1 MENNNRIKQ
10 AFSLA
15 TGLAEYAKFNI
26 KNIIKDKAPED
37 FENHTIYG
45 FNVRLQKE
53 DALTPI
59 MGGKKTE
66 RSVADITKKIDP
78 NRTILKVF
86 ENYPDNE
93 MAFSVKKENSVLS
106 VFPENC
112 YMDQELISKMT
123 TSSVDEQG
131 RGSFLNIQKQEMFP
145 DDAEIYYWICR
156 ENEELKWI
164 GSGNVRSNDPSSTV
178 SYLSNILVISSNKD
192 NIQFAKEHRIDFIRF
207 LFKLQTAYS
216 MVLAKELEMSSVR
229 AAIAQVM
236 ARNMSHNFGSH
247 VLSNLVSD
255 GVYEKLDD
263 ETVKQ
268 LRSFNPKETYEV
280 YKDLYKALEEPEKSI
295 KNNKSKNHQLQY
307 FFQYLKSRM
316 DYLSE
321 VTFGVPNLLTTK
333 MMYGE
338 VMKELDQ
345 VRILL
350 NYISGVSNFNYN
362 FKLMLGDKE
371 ITAENAAVD
380 DFSVAFPSDVLGC
393 HAFYNIIENIIR
405 NTAKHAKNDGQT
417 VTFTITFKDVDGE
430 DCEDIEEAAELYC
443 VEIVN
448 GVREDNIDILVNG
461 VKNKKNEIVK
471 KGQNTRL
478 NESVLDKN
486 NNLRSHSLGLLEMEA
501 SAAFLRQIDIPE
513 IESEDYHVG
522 DDDKYY
528 HERNG
533 KKRLN
538 ILKAFAKDEKKVDKK
553 NEKGETIKVKTGKLA
568 YRFFVQKPKEFLFVG
583 NWDGVS
589 DKKRLLNYGI
599 QFVKSE
605 VFMNELINGKSFS
618 HQFLIYD
625 DSLCKKDDDIDKK
638 LKPYDSLL
646 PLRRIHDD
654 GKNAE
659 TKKTNYF
666 TLDGKAL
673 LQKLKEFAWERYF
686 DNVVKKE
693 LNANRK
699 STEIVHSC
707 GFHQMDDKNQ
717 VDNKSQVDFLDHASE
732 DKVIEYGNNRTQRV
746 FRNNNEVFVENLTS
760 RTQEKLPR
768 FSELSKL
775 RESDSAESKP
785 SARYVNHIEND
796 NIEYLKQ
803 EIFEAY
809 HNKVII
815 LDERVQKFAE
825 DNAEGSVEKG
835 KLIPCWRLFGS
846 TNVFLP
852 RRPKKDDE
860 GNLITLKDW
869 DEGDLNQELNVF
881 SLDPNDFKEEK
892 EKVENYVT
900 NHVDNAFVLVHYGV
914 LERMYNGEENLIND
928 TLEAWAAKAKRVV
941 VTSGRGA
948 HSLNL
953 PNSVCFANLSSV
965 LYACVENR
973 NKYIINYLL
982 NQSRRKNG

>member
-15 TGLAEYAKFNI
+15 TGLAEYAEFKI
-26 KNIIKDKAPED
+26 DKIIKDKAPEG
-37 FENHTIYG
+37 FEDHTIYG

-59 MGGKKTE
+59 MGGKKTV

-86 ENYPDNE
+86 ENYPDKE
-93 MAFSVKKENSVLS
+93 VAFSVKEENRVLS
-106 VFPENC
+106 VFPENGS
-112 YMDQELISKMT
+112 MDPEFISKMT

-131 RGSFLNIQKQEMFP
+131 RGSFLTIQKQEMFP
-145 DDAEIYYWICR
+145 HDTEVYYWICR

-164 GSGNVRSNDPSSTV
+164 ESENVQSNTSSSV

-192 NIQFAKEHRIDFIRF
+192 HIKFARKHKINFIRF

-268 LRSFNPKETYEV
+268 LKSFNPKETDEV
-280 YKDLYKALEEPEKSI
+280 YKDLYKALDEPEKST
-295 KNNKSKNHQLQY
+295 KNHKSKNHQLQY

-350 NYISGVSNFNYN
+350 NYISGVSNFKYN
-362 FKLMLGDKE
+362 FELMFGDE
-371 ITAENAAVD
+371 VITADNAAD
-380 DFSVAFPSDVLGC
+380 KDFSVAFPSDVLGC

-405 NTAKHAKNDGQT
+405 NTAKHAKNNGKT
-417 VTFTITFKDVDGE
+417 VTFTIKFKDVDGVG
-430 DCEDIEEAAELYC
+430 CEDIEEAAELYC

-461 VKNKKNEIVK
+461 EKNEKDKIVK
-471 KGQNTRL
+471 MGQNTRL
-478 NESVLDKN
+478 NESVLDNN

-501 SAAFLRQIDIPE
+501 SAAFLRQLDMPE
-513 IESEDYHVG
+513 IESEDYHV
-522 DDDKYY
+522 DDDEKYY
-528 HERNG
+528 HKRNG
-533 KKRLN
+533 KPRLN
-538 ILKAFAKDEKKVDKK
+538 ILKAFADDKQPDM
-553 NEKGETIKVKTGKLA
+553 TGRLG

-583 NWDGVS
+583 NWNGVN

-599 QFVKSE
+599 QFIKSE
-605 VFMNELINGKSFS
+605 DFRDELTNGKSFP

-625 DSLCKKDDDIDKK
+625 DTFCKKEDDIDKE
-638 LKPYDSLL
+638 LKSYDSLL

-659 TKKTNYF
+659 TIIADDFTN
-666 TLDGKAL
+666 GKVL

-686 DNVVKKE
+686 EEKIVKKLKNKPKNNSIVIQGARDPE
-693 LNANRK
+693 SRK
-699 STEIVHSC
+699 CQIV
-707 GFHQMDDKNQ
+707 
-717 VDNKSQVDFLDHASE
+717 FLDHSNE
-732 DKVIEYGNNRTQRV
+732 TQHIMDC
-746 FRNNNEVFVENLTS
+746 NGINNEDAIEAWVENLVSKTCG
-760 RTQEKLPR
+760 KLPEYQKYSQGEER
-768 FSELSKL
+768 NLGNYISGIKNGDGIKKRIRQEL
-775 RESDSAESKP
+775 
-785 SARYVNHIEND
+785 
-796 NIEYLKQ
+796 
-803 EIFEAY
+803 FEAY

-815 LDERVQKFAE
+815 LDERIQKFAE
-825 DNAEGSVEKG
+825 ENAEGSSQGGK

-846 TNVFLP
+846 TNVFIP
-852 RRPKKDDE
+852 RRPKKDENGNIRSLEDWNDDE
-860 GNLITLKDW
+860 LKDW
-869 DEGDLNQELNVF
+869 DGTELKQETIF
-881 SLDPNDFKEEK
+881 SLDPNDFDKYNK
-892 EKVENYVT
+892 DMVENYVK
-900 NHVDNAFVLVHYGV
+900 NRLDNAFILVHYGV
-914 LERMYNGEENLIND
+914 LERMYNGKEDLIND

-965 LYACVENR
+965 LYTCVENR
-973 NKYIINYLL
+973 NKYLINYLL
-982 NQSRRKNG
+982 NQSRRKRDE

>member
-15 TGLAEYAKFNI
+15 TGLTKYADFNI
-26 KNIIKDKAPED
+26 EQIIDIAPD
-37 FENHTIYG
+37 GFENNTIYG

-59 MGGKKTE
+59 MGGKKT
-66 RSVADITKKIDP
+66 RYSVVDIAKRIDP

-86 ENYPDNE
+86 EQYPDKE
-93 MAFSVKKENSVLS
+93 IAFSVKKENGFLS
-106 VFPENC
+106 VSPENC
-112 YMDQELISKMT
+112 SIDQEVINTMT
-123 TSSVDEQG
+123 TPSFDEQG
-131 RGSFLNIQKQEMFP
+131 RGSFLNIQMQEMFP
-145 DDAEIYYWICR
+145 DDSKVYYWICR

-164 GSGNVRSNDPSSTV
+164 ENGHVKSNNPSSPV
-178 SYLSNILVISSNKD
+178 SYLSNVLVISSNKD
-192 NIQFAKEHRIDFIRF
+192 NIKFAKEHRIDFIRF

-247 VLSNLVSD
+247 VLSNLVGD

-263 ETVKQ
+263 EAVKK
-268 LRSFNPKETYEV
+268 LKSFNPKETDEV
-280 YKDLYKALEEPEKSI
+280 YKDLYKALEEPEKPAE
-295 KNNKSKNHQLQY
+295 NNKSKNHQLQY
-307 FFQYLKSRM
+307 FFQYLKTRM

-333 MMYGE
+333 LMYGE

-371 ITAENAAVD
+371 ITAENAAVN

-405 NTAKHAKNDGQT
+405 NTAKHAKNNSKP
-417 VTFTITFKDVDGE
+417 VTFTITFKDVDSK

-448 GVREDNIDILVNG
+448 GVREDNIEILVNG
-461 VKNKKNEIVK
+461 EKNEKDEIVK

-501 SAAFLRQIDIPE
+501 SAAFLRQIDMPE

-522 DDDKYY
+522 DDDKYF

-538 ILKAFAKDEKKVDKK
+538 ILKAFAIDVEEMDGK
-553 NEKGETIKVKTGKLA
+553 NEKGETIKVKTGRMG

-583 NWDGVS
+583 NWDGVC

-599 QFVKSE
+599 QFIKSE
-605 VFMNELINGKSFS
+605 DFMKELINGKSFP

-625 DSLCKKDDDIDKK
+625 DTLCEILCEKVENVDKE

-654 GKNAE
+654 GGNAE
-659 TKKTNYF
+659 TKKTDYF
-666 TLDGKAL
+666 APNGKAL
-673 LQKLKEFAWERYF
+673 IQKLKEFAWKRYF

-699 STEIVHSC
+699 STEIVLSSD
-707 GFHQMDDKNQ
+707 FRELD
-717 VDNKSQVDFLDHASE
+717 KSQVDFLDHASK
-732 DKVIEYGNNRTQRV
+732 DKVIEYGSTRSRRV
-746 FRNNNEVFVENLTS
+746 FRDNNEVFVENLTS

-775 RESDSAESKP
+775 REGDSAESKP
-785 SARYVNHIEND
+785 SVRYVNHIESD

-825 DNAEGSVEKG
+825 ENDEGSAEKG
-835 KLIPCWRLFGS
+835 ELIPCWRLFGS

-852 RRPKKDDE
+852 RRPRKDDK

-869 DEGDLNQELNVF
+869 DEGDLNQEQNVF
-881 SLDPNDFKEEK
+881 SLDPNDFKEDK